1 MAFGTKR
8 SISDPAALSCSLGKS
23 LRACGITSI
32 ATGPPLPYLIASTT
46 HREDAAL
53 TLTQNL
59 TRRLKNPDLFK
70 GIADPAWLG
79 LAAGGPTFPVFN
91 PATGE
96 RLADIPD
103 MGADETRAA
112 IDRAGEAQAEWA
124 ALTARERSDTLWRWH
139 QLIVRHTD
147 DLAAILTAEMGKP
160 LAEAKSE
167 VSHAAAYLQWY
178 AEEANRIYGET
189 IPAPSR
195 DRRMIVIKQPIGV
208 VGAITPWN
216 FPASMVARKI
226 SPALAAGC
234 TVVLKPAEQ
243 TPLVAGAMFALA
255 EMAGFPA
262 GVVNLVYASEGDA
275 VGRELCTNAK
285 VRKISFTGSTEV
297 GRLLMR
303 QCSDQ
308 VKKLSLELGGNAP
321 FIVFDDA
328 DVDAAVDGAIQAKF
342 RNAGQTC
349 VSANRLYVQAGV
361 HDEFAEKFTARVRTL
376 SVGDGFSPDVAIGPL
391 IDTRALAKIEGHVA
405 DALEKGGSIRCG
417 GGRIEGTGTFFAPTV
432 LTGISRAMRIAQEE
446 TFGPLAPIIRFTDPD
461 EVVREANDTIYGLA
475 AYFYASNLSRVWRVA
490 EALEYGM
497 VGINTGRMSSE
508 AAPFGGVKQSGM
520 GREGSRHGLEDYLE
534 MKYLCMG
541 GI

>member
-1 MAFGTKR
+1 MPLYEPMLRHLKSRELFGAIDR
-8 SISDPAALSCSLGKS
+8 VPALGMPVS
-23 LRACGITSI
+23 ERTFEVS
-32 ATGPPLPYLIASTT
+32 
-46 HREDAAL
+46 
-53 TLTQNL
+53 
-59 TRRLKNPDLFK
+59 NPS
-70 GIADPAWLG
+70 
-79 LAAGGPTFPVFN
+79 
-91 PATGE
+91 TGE
-96 RLADIPD
+96 VLGELPD
-103 MGADETRAA
+103 MGVEETRAA
-112 IDRAGEAQAEWA
+112 IDKAHVAQPEWA
-124 ALTARERSDTLWRWH
+124 ALIARERSDILWRWH
-139 QLIVRHTD
+139 QLIVDHTD

-167 VSHAAAYLQWY
+167 VAHAAAYLQWY

-189 IPAPSR
+189 ISPPST
-195 DRRMIVIKQPIGV
+195 DRRMLVIKQPIGV
-208 VGAITPWN
+208 VGTITPWN

-234 TVVLKPAEQ
+234 TIVLKPAEQ

-255 EMAGFPA
+255 HLAGFPE
-262 GVVNLVYASEGDA
+262 GVVNLIYASEGNT
-275 VGRELCTNAK
+275 VGRELCSNPK

-308 VKKLSLELGGNAP
+308 IKKVGLELGGNAP

-349 VSANRLYVQAGV
+349 VSANRLYVQSGV
-361 HDEFAEKFTARVRTL
+361 HDEFVAKFVERVREL
-376 SVGDGFSPDVAIGPL
+376 QVGDGFDPGAAIGPL
-391 IDTRALAKIEGHVA
+391 IDGHALAKIELHIA
-405 DALEKGGSIRCG
+405 DALAKGGAIRCG
-417 GGRIEGTGTFFAPTV
+417 GGRIGSDGNFFQPTILSNV
-432 LTGISRAMRIAQEE
+432 AREMIVAQEE
-446 TFGPLAPIIRFTDPD
+446 TFGPLAPIIRFEDAD
-461 EVVREANDTIYGLA
+461 QAVHEANDTIYGLA
-475 AYFYASNLSRVWRVA
+475 AYFYASNLKRVWRVA

-508 AAPFGGVKQSGM
+508 AAPFAGIKQSGI

>member
-1 MAFGTKR
+1 MPLCLPMTRHLKA
-8 SISDPAALSCSLGKS
+8 SDRFAAIDRVPALGMQLSG
-23 LRACGITSI
+23 R
-32 ATGPPLPYLIASTT
+32 
-46 HREDAAL
+46 
-53 TLTQNL
+53 
-59 TRRLKNPDLFK
+59 
-70 GIADPAWLG
+70 
-79 LAAGGPTFPVFN
+79 TFEVFN
-91 PATGE
+91 PSTGE
-96 RLADIPD
+96 LLAELPD
-103 MGADETRAA
+103 MGVEETRAA
-112 IDRAGEAQAEWA
+112 IDKAYVAQAGWA
-124 ALTARERSDTLWRWH
+124 GLTARERSEMLWQWH
-139 QLIVRHTD
+139 QLIVTHTD

-167 VSHAAAYLQWY
+167 VAHAAAYLQWY

-189 IPAPSR
+189 ISAPST
-195 DRRMIVIKQPIGV
+195 DRRMLVIKQPIGV
-208 VGAITPWN
+208 VGTITPWN

-234 TVVLKPAEQ
+234 AIVLKPAEQ

-255 EMAGFPA
+255 AEAGFPD
-262 GVVNLVYASEGDA
+262 GVVNLVYASEGAA
-275 VGRELCTNAK
+275 VGRELCHNPK

-308 VKKLSLELGGNAP
+308 IKKVSLELGGNAP

-328 DVDAAVDGAIQAKF
+328 DIDAAVDGAIQAKF

-349 VSANRLYVQAGV
+349 VSANRLYVQSGV
-361 HDEFAEKFTARVRTL
+361 HDEFVDKFVERVRQL
-376 SVGDGFSPDVAIGPL
+376 QVGDGFDPGVAIGPL
-391 IDTRALAKIEGHVA
+391 IDSQALAKIESHIA
-405 DALEKGGSIRCG
+405 DAVGKGGAIRCG
-417 GGRIEGTGTFFAPTV
+417 GARIGRNGTFFQPTV
-432 LTGISRAMRIAQEE
+432 LTDISSAMAVAQEE
-446 TFGPLAPIIRFTDPD
+446 TFGPLAPVIRFEDG
-461 EVVREANDTIYGLA
+461 EQVVREANDTIYGLA
-475 AYFYASNLSRVWRVA
+475 AYFYASNLKRVWRVA

-508 AAPFGGVKQSGM
+508 AAPFGGVKQSGI

>member
-1 MAFGTKR
+1 MTRHLKA
-8 SISDPAALSCSLGKS
+8 SDRFAAIDRVPALGMQLSG
-23 LRACGITSI
+23 R
-32 ATGPPLPYLIASTT
+32 
-46 HREDAAL
+46 
-53 TLTQNL
+53 
-59 TRRLKNPDLFK
+59 
-70 GIADPAWLG
+70 
-79 LAAGGPTFPVFN
+79 TFEVFN
-91 PATGE
+91 PSTGE
-96 RLADIPD
+96 LLAELPD
-103 MGADETRAA
+103 MGVEETRAA
-112 IDRAGEAQAEWA
+112 IDKAYVAQAGWA
-124 ALTARERSDTLWRWH
+124 GLTARERSEMLWQWH
-139 QLIVRHTD
+139 QLIVTHTD

-167 VSHAAAYLQWY
+167 VAHAAAYLQWY

-189 IPAPSR
+189 ISAPST
-195 DRRMIVIKQPIGV
+195 DRRMLVIKQPIGV
-208 VGAITPWN
+208 VGTITPWN

-234 TVVLKPAEQ
+234 AIVLKPAEQ

-255 EMAGFPA
+255 AEAGFPD
-262 GVVNLVYASEGDA
+262 GVVNLVYASEGAA
-275 VGRELCTNAK
+275 VGRELCHNPK

-308 VKKLSLELGGNAP
+308 IKKVSLELGGNAP

-328 DVDAAVDGAIQAKF
+328 DIDAAVDGAIQAKF

-349 VSANRLYVQAGV
+349 VSANRLYVQSGV
-361 HDEFAEKFTARVRTL
+361 HDEFVDKFVERVRQL
-376 SVGDGFSPDVAIGPL
+376 QVGDGFDPGVAIGPL
-391 IDTRALAKIEGHVA
+391 IDSQALAKIESHIA
-405 DALEKGGSIRCG
+405 DAVGKGGAIRCG
-417 GGRIEGTGTFFAPTV
+417 GARIGRNGTFFQPTV
-432 LTGISRAMRIAQEE
+432 LTDIASAMAVAQEE
-446 TFGPLAPIIRFTDPD
+446 TFGPLAPVIRFEDGD
-461 EVVREANDTIYGLA
+461 QVVREANDTIYGLA
-475 AYFYASNLSRVWRVA
+475 AYFYASNLKRVWRVA

-508 AAPFGGVKQSGM
+508 AAPFGGVKQSGI

>member
-1 MAFGTKR
+1 M
-8 SISDPAALSCSLGKS
+8 
-23 LRACGITSI
+23 
-32 ATGPPLPYLIASTT
+32 PLT
-46 HREDAAL
+46 AAL
-53 TLTQNL
+53 TRHLA
-59 TRRLKNPDLFK
+59 NPDLFS
-70 GIADPAWLG
+70 GLDRLVSLG
-79 LAAGGPTFPVFN
+79 RVESDGTFKVFN
-91 PATGE
+91 PSTGE
-96 RLADIPD
+96 LLAELPD
-103 MGADETRAA
+103 MGVAETRAA
-112 IDRAGEAQAEWA
+112 IDRAHEAQEKWA

-139 QLIVRHTD
+139 EQIVTHTD

-167 VSHAAAYLQWY
+167 VSHAAAYLKWY

-189 IPAPSR
+189 ISAPST
-195 DRRMIVIKQPIGV
+195 DRRMLVIKQPIGV
-208 VGAITPWN
+208 VGTITPWN

-234 TVVLKPAEQ
+234 AIVLKPAEQ

-255 EMAGFPA
+255 ERAGFPE
-262 GVVNLVYASEGDA
+262 GVVNLIYASEGDA

-303 QCSDQ
+303 QCADQ
-308 VKKLSLELGGNAP
+308 IKKLSLELGGNAP

-349 VSANRLYVQAGV
+349 VSANRIYVQAGV
-361 HDEFAEKFTARVRTL
+361 HDEFAEKFTERVKTL
-376 SVGDGFSPDVAIGPL
+376 TVGDGFQPGVAIGPL
-391 IDTRALAKIEGHVA
+391 IDERALAKIEAHIS
-405 DALEKGGSIRCG
+405 DALAKGGEIRCG
-417 GGRIEGTGTFFAPTV
+417 GKRIEGTFFAPTV
-432 LTGISRAMRIAQEE
+432 ITGVTAQMQVAQQE
-446 TFGPLAPIIRFTDPD
+446 TFGPLAPIIRFEDAD
-461 EVVREANDTIYGLA
+461 QVVREANDTIYGLA
-475 AYFYASNLSRVWRVA
+475 AYFYASNLKRVWRVA

-508 AAPFGGVKQSGM
+508 AAPFGGVKQSGI

>member
-1 MAFGTKR
+1 M
-8 SISDPAALSCSLGKS
+8 ALSQ
-23 LRACGITSI
+23 T
-32 ATGPPLPYLIASTT
+32 LI
-46 HREDAAL
+46 
-53 TLTQNL
+53 
-59 TRRLKNPDLFK
+59 RRLK
-70 GIADPAWLG
+70 DPKPFENIVSAPWLVSP
-79 LAAGGPTFPVFN
+79 ASERTFEVFN
-91 PATGE
+91 PSTGE
-96 RLADIPD
+96 LLAELPD
-103 MGADETRAA
+103 MGVAETRAA
-112 IDRAGEAQAEWA
+112 IDRAAVAQPEWA
-124 ALTARERSDTLWRWH
+124 GLTARDRSDMLWRWH
-139 QLIVRHTD
+139 QLIVLHTD

-189 IPAPSR
+189 IAAPSL
-195 DRRMIVIKQPIGV
+195 DRRMLVIKQPIGV

-234 TVVLKPAEQ
+234 AVVLKPAEQ

-255 EMAGFPA
+255 HEAGFPQ
-262 GVVNLVYASEGDA
+262 GVVNLIYASEGDA
-275 VGRELCTNAK
+275 VGRELCTHPA

-349 VSANRLYVQAGV
+349 VSANRLYVQSGV
-361 HDEFAEKFTARVRTL
+361 HDEFARKFIERVQTL
-376 SVGDGFSPDVAIGPL
+376 SVGDGFEPDVAIGPL

-405 DALEKGGSIRCG
+405 DALDKGGSVRCG
-417 GGRIEGTGTFFAPTV
+417 GRRIDGDGTFFAPTV
-432 LTGISRAMRIAQEE
+432 LTGITRDMRVAQEE
-446 TFGPLAPIIRFTDPD
+446 TFGPLAPIIRFDDATQ
-461 EVVREANDTIYGLA
+461 VVREANDTIYGLA

-508 AAPFGGVKQSGM
+508 AAPFGGMKQSGM

>member
-1 MAFGTKR
+1 M
-8 SISDPAALSCSLGKS
+8 PLC
-23 LRACGITSI
+23 
-32 ATGPPLPYLIASTT
+32 PPLIR
-46 HREDAAL
+46 H
-53 TLTQNL
+53 
-59 TRRLKNPDLFK
+59 LKSPDLF
-70 GIADPAWLG
+70 GAIDRLPALG
-79 LAAGGPTFPVFN
+79 TPVSERTFEVLN
-91 PATGE
+91 PSTGE
-96 RLADIPD
+96 LLAELPD
-103 MGADETRAA
+103 MGIEETRAA
-112 IDRAGEAQAEWA
+112 IDRAFCAQRKWA
-124 ALTARERSDTLWRWH
+124 VLTARERSDILWRWH
-139 QLIVRHTD
+139 QLIVDHAE

-189 IPAPSR
+189 IPPPSA
-195 DRRMIVIKQPIGV
+195 DRRLLVIKQPIGV
-208 VGAITPWN
+208 VGTITPWN

-234 TVVLKPAEQ
+234 TIVLKPAEQ

-255 EMAGFPA
+255 HLAGFPE
-262 GVVNLVYASEGDA
+262 GVVNLIYASEGDV
-275 VGRELCTNAK
+275 VGRELCVNPQ

-308 VKKLSLELGGNAP
+308 IKKVSLELGGNAP

-328 DVDAAVDGAIQAKF
+328 DVDAAVDGAVQAKF

-349 VSANRLYVQAGV
+349 VSANRLYVQSNV
-361 HDEFAEKFTARVRTL
+361 HDEFVDKFVEKVRHL
-376 SVGDGFSPDVAIGPL
+376 SVGDGFDPGVAIGPL
-391 IDTRALAKIEGHVA
+391 IDRQALAKIVSHIA
-405 DALEKGGSIRCG
+405 DAVAKGGTVQCG
-417 GGRIEGTGTFFAPTV
+417 GNRIGKEGTFFQPTV
-432 LTGISRAMRIAQEE
+432 LTDISSEMAVAQEE
-446 TFGPLAPIIRFTDPD
+446 TFGPLAPIIRFQDAD
-461 EVVREANDTIYGLA
+461 QVVHEANDTIYGLA
-475 AYFYASNLSRVWRVA
+475 AYFYASNLKRVWRVA

-508 AAPFGGVKQSGM
+508 AAPFGGVKQSGI

>member
-1 MAFGTKR
+1 MEHTR
-8 SISDPAALSCSLGKS
+8 VTL
-23 LRACGITSI
+23 TS
-32 ATGPPLPYLIASTT
+32 
-46 HREDAAL
+46 AL
-53 TLTQNL
+53 T
-59 TRRLKNPDLFK
+59 RHLKNPDLF
-70 GIADPAWLG
+70 GSLVRIQALG
-79 LAAGGPTFPVFN
+79 PVAGERTFKVYN
-91 PATGE
+91 PSTGE
-96 RLADIPD
+96 LLAELPD
-103 MGADETRAA
+103 MGVKETTAA
-112 IDRAGEAQAEWA
+112 IDKAYEAQAEWA
-124 ALTARERSDTLWRWH
+124 GLTARARSDVLWRWH
-139 QLIVRHTD
+139 QLIVDHTD

-189 IPAPSR
+189 ISAPSN
-195 DRRMIVIKQPIGV
+195 DRRMMVIKQPIGV
-208 VGAITPWN
+208 VGTITPWN

-234 TVVLKPAEQ
+234 TIVLKPAEQ

-255 EMAGFPA
+255 EKAGFPE
-262 GVVNLVYASEGDA
+262 GVLNLVYASEGAA
-275 VGRELCTNAK
+275 VGHELCTNAK

-308 VKKLSLELGGNAP
+308 IKKVSLELGGNAP

-361 HDEFAEKFTARVRTL
+361 HDEFAEKFAARVKTL
-376 SVGDGFSPDVAIGPL
+376 TVGDGFVPDVAIGPL
-391 IDTRALAKIEGHVA
+391 IDTQALAKIEGHIA
-405 DALEKGGSIRCG
+405 DAVSKGGTILSG
-417 GGRIEGTGTFFAPTV
+417 GKRIGNDGTFFEPTV
-432 LTGISRAMRIAQEE
+432 LTEVSGAMRVAQEE
-446 TFGPLAPIIRFTDPD
+446 TFGPLAPIIRFEDPD
-461 EVVREANDTIYGLA
+461 QVVREANDTIYGLA
-475 AYFYASNLSRVWRVA
+475 AYFYASNLKRVWRVA

-508 AAPFGGVKQSGM
+508 AAPFGGMKQSGI

>member
-1 MAFGTKR
+1 MRGGSTLT
-8 SISDPAALSCSLGKS
+8 ILS
-23 LRACGITSI
+23 
-32 ATGPPLPYLIASTT
+32 
-46 HREDAAL
+46 AL
-53 TLTQNL
+53 T
-59 TRRLKNPDLFK
+59 RHLKEPGLFD
-70 GIADPAWLG
+70 ALDRVPALG
-79 LAAGGPTFPVFN
+79 TPVTKKVFQVFN
-91 PATGE
+91 PSTGE
-96 RLADIPD
+96 LLAELPD
-103 MGADETRAA
+103 MGVEETRAA
-112 IDRAGEAQAEWA
+112 IDRAYAAQAEWA
-124 ALTARERSDTLWRWH
+124 ALTARDRSDTLWRWH
-139 QLIVRHTD
+139 QLIITHTD

-160 LAEAKSE
+160 LAEARSE

-189 IPAPSR
+189 ISAPST
-195 DRRMIVIKQPIGV
+195 DRRMLVIKQPIGV
-208 VGAITPWN
+208 VGTITPWN

-234 TVVLKPAEQ
+234 TIVLKPAEQ

-255 EMAGFPA
+255 QQAGFPE
-262 GVVNLVYASEGDA
+262 GVVNLIYASEGDA
-275 VGRELCTNAK
+275 VGRELCSNLK

-303 QCSDQ
+303 QCSEQ
-308 VKKLSLELGGNAP
+308 IKKVALELGGNAP

-349 VSANRLYVQAGV
+349 VSANRLYVQSGV
-361 HDEFAEKFTARVRTL
+361 HDEFVEKFTARVQEL
-376 SVGDGFSPDVAIGPL
+376 SVGDGFEPGIAIGPL
-391 IDTRALAKIEGHVA
+391 IDTRALSKIEGHIA
-405 DALEKGGSIRCG
+405 DALDKGGAIRCG
-417 GGRIEGTGTFFAPTV
+417 GRRIGRDGTFFAPTV
-432 LTGISRAMRIAQEE
+432 LSGITGAMRLAQEE
-446 TFGPLAPIIRFTDPD
+446 TFGPLAPVIRFDDPD
-461 EVVREANDTIYGLA
+461 QVVREANDTIYGLA
-475 AYFYASNLSRVWRVA
+475 AYFYASNLKRVWRVA

-508 AAPFGGVKQSGM
+508 AAPFGGMKQSGI

>member
-1 MAFGTKR
+1 MSTRPDRPRASGESTLPLHPPLIRHLKSPDPFGSLDR
-8 SISDPAALSCSLGKS
+8 LSALGKPVS
-23 LRACGITSI
+23 ERTFVVL
-32 ATGPPLPYLIASTT
+32 
-46 HREDAAL
+46 
-53 TLTQNL
+53 
-59 TRRLKNPDLFK
+59 NPS
-70 GIADPAWLG
+70 
-79 LAAGGPTFPVFN
+79 
-91 PATGE
+91 TGE
-96 RLADIPD
+96 VLAELPD
-103 MGADETRAA
+103 MGVEETRAA
-112 IDRAGEAQAEWA
+112 IAKAHSAQPGWA
-124 ALTARERSDTLWRWH
+124 ALTARERSDVLWRWH
-139 QLIVRHTD
+139 QLIIDHAD

-160 LAEAKSE
+160 LAEARSE
-167 VSHAAAYLQWY
+167 VAHAAAYLQWY

-189 IPAPSR
+189 ISAPST
-195 DRRMIVIKQPIGV
+195 DRRLLVIKQPIGV
-208 VGAITPWN
+208 VGTITPWN

-234 TVVLKPAEQ
+234 TIVLKPAEQ

-255 EMAGFPA
+255 HQAGFPD
-262 GVVNLVYASEGDA
+262 GVVNLIYASEGDA
-275 VGRELCTNAK
+275 VGRELCTNAM

-308 VKKLSLELGGNAP
+308 IKKVSLELGGNAP

-349 VSANRLYVQAGV
+349 VSANRLYVQSSV
-361 HDEFAEKFTARVRTL
+361 HNEFVDKFVERVRQL
-376 SVGDGFSPDVAIGPL
+376 QVGDGFDPGVAVGPL
-391 IDTRALAKIEGHVA
+391 IDRHALTKIESHIA
-405 DALEKGGSIRCG
+405 DAVAKGGAIHCG
-417 GGRIEGTGTFFAPTV
+417 GESIGKDSTFFQPTV
-432 LTGISRAMRIAQEE
+432 LTEISSEMMIAQEE
-446 TFGPLAPIIRFTDPD
+446 TFGPLAPIIRFDD
-461 EVVREANDTIYGLA
+461 ADQVVHEANDTIYGLA
-475 AYFYASNLSRVWRVA
+475 AYFYASNLQRVWRVA

-508 AAPFGGVKQSGM
+508 AAPFGGVKQSGI

>member
-1 MAFGTKR
+1 MLRHLKSRELFGAIDR
-8 SISDPAALSCSLGKS
+8 VPALGMLVS
-23 LRACGITSI
+23 EQTFEVL
-32 ATGPPLPYLIASTT
+32 
-46 HREDAAL
+46 
-53 TLTQNL
+53 
-59 TRRLKNPDLFK
+59 NPS
-70 GIADPAWLG
+70 
-79 LAAGGPTFPVFN
+79 
-91 PATGE
+91 TGE
-96 RLADIPD
+96 VLAELPD
-103 MGADETRAA
+103 MGVEETRAA
-112 IDRAGEAQAEWA
+112 IDKAHVAQPEWA
-124 ALTARERSDTLWRWH
+124 ALTARERSDILWRWH
-139 QLIVRHTD
+139 QLIVDHTD

-167 VSHAAAYLQWY
+167 VAHAAAYLQWY

-189 IPAPSR
+189 ISPPST
-195 DRRMIVIKQPIGV
+195 DRRMLVIKQPIGV
-208 VGAITPWN
+208 VGTITPWN

-234 TVVLKPAEQ
+234 TIVLKPAEQ

-255 EMAGFPA
+255 HLAGFPE
-262 GVVNLVYASEGDA
+262 GVVNLIYACEGDA
-275 VGRELCTNAK
+275 VGRELCFNPK

-308 VKKLSLELGGNAP
+308 IKKVSLELGGNAP

-349 VSANRLYVQAGV
+349 VSANRLYVQSGV
-361 HDEFAEKFTARVRTL
+361 HDEFVDKFVDRVRQL
-376 SVGDGFSPDVAIGPL
+376 PVGDGFDPGVAISPL
-391 IDTRALAKIEGHVA
+391 IDRHALAKIELHIA
-405 DALEKGGSIRCG
+405 DALAKGGAIRCG
-417 GGRIEGTGTFFAPTV
+417 GGRIGSDGTFFQPTV
-432 LTGISRAMRIAQEE
+432 LSGVTREMTVAQEE
-446 TFGPLAPIIRFTDPD
+446 TFGPLAPIICFDD
-461 EVVREANDTIYGLA
+461 SDQVVREANDTIYGLA
-475 AYFYASNLSRVWRVA
+475 AYFYASNLKRVWRVA

-508 AAPFGGVKQSGM
+508 AAPFGGIKQSGI

>member
-1 MAFGTKR
+1 MTRHLKAPDRFGAIDR
-8 SISDPAALSCSLGKS
+8 VPALG
-23 LRACGITSI
+23 TSVS
-32 ATGPPLPYLIASTT
+32 G
-46 HREDAAL
+46 R
-53 TLTQNL
+53 
-59 TRRLKNPDLFK
+59 
-70 GIADPAWLG
+70 
-79 LAAGGPTFPVFN
+79 TFEVFN
-91 PATGE
+91 PSTGE
-96 RLADIPD
+96 LLAELPD
-103 MGADETRAA
+103 MGVEETRAA
-112 IDRAGEAQAEWA
+112 IDKAYVAQAEWA
-124 ALTARERSDTLWRWH
+124 ALTARERSEILWQWH
-139 QLIVRHTD
+139 QLIVTHTD

-189 IPAPSR
+189 ISAPST
-195 DRRMIVIKQPIGV
+195 DRRMLVIKQPIGV
-208 VGAITPWN
+208 VGTITPWN

-234 TVVLKPAEQ
+234 AIVLKPAEQ

-255 EMAGFPA
+255 AEAGFPD
-262 GVVNLVYASEGDA
+262 GVVNLVYASEGAA
-275 VGRELCTNAK
+275 VGRELCHNPK

-308 VKKLSLELGGNAP
+308 IKKVSLELGGNAP

-328 DVDAAVDGAIQAKF
+328 DIDAAVDGAIQAKF

-349 VSANRLYVQAGV
+349 VSANRLYVQSGV
-361 HDEFAEKFTARVRTL
+361 HDEFVDKFVERVRQL
-376 SVGDGFSPDVAIGPL
+376 QVGDGFDPGIAIGPL
-391 IDTRALAKIEGHVA
+391 IDKRALAKIESHIA
-405 DALEKGGSIRCG
+405 DALRKGGAVRCG
-417 GGRIEGTGTFFAPTV
+417 GGRIGRDGTFFQPTV
-432 LTGISRAMRIAQEE
+432 LTDISSEMAVAQEE
-446 TFGPLAPIIRFTDPD
+446 TFGPLAPVIRFEDAD
-461 EVVREANDTIYGLA
+461 QVVREANDTIYGLA
-475 AYFYASNLSRVWRVA
+475 AYFYASNLKRVWRVA

-508 AAPFGGVKQSGM
+508 AAPFGGMKQSGI
-520 GREGSRHGLEDYLE
+520 GREGSRHGLEHYLE

>member
-1 MAFGTKR
+1 MT
-8 SISDPAALSCSLGKS
+8 LS
-23 LRACGITSI
+23 
-32 ATGPPLPYLIASTT
+32 
-46 HREDAAL
+46 E
-53 TLTQNL
+53 NL
-59 TRRLKNPDLFK
+59 MRRLAEPGLFER
-70 GIADPAWLG
+70 IADASWLG
-79 LAAGGPTFPVFN
+79 RPAHEKTFEVFN

-96 RLADIPD
+96 MLAELPD
-103 MGADETRAA
+103 MGAEETRAA
-112 IDRAGEAQAEWA
+112 IERASEAQTEWA
-124 ALTARERSDTLWRWH
+124 AQTARERSDTLWRWH

-147 DLAAILTAEMGKP
+147 DLATILTAEMGKP

-195 DRRMIVIKQPIGV
+195 DRRMLVIKQPIGV

-255 EMAGFPA
+255 EQAGFPP
-262 GVVNLVYASEGDA
+262 GVVNLIYASDGDI
-275 VGRELCTNAK
+275 VGRELCSHPK

-349 VSANRLYVQAGV
+349 VSANRLYVQSGV
-361 HDEFAEKFTARVRTL
+361 HDEFARKFTERVETL
-376 SVGDGFSPDVAIGPL
+376 SVGDGFEPGVAIGPL
-391 IDTRALAKIEGHVA
+391 IDTRARAKIEAHVA
-405 DALEKGGSIRCG
+405 DAVEKGGSIRCG
-417 GGRIEGTGTFFAPTV
+417 GQRIDGVGTFYAPTV
-432 LTGISRAMRIAQEE
+432 LTGISHTMRVAQEE
-446 TFGPLAPIIRFTDPD
+446 TFGPLAPIIRFDD
-461 EVVREANDTIYGLA
+461 ADQVVREANDTIYGLA

-508 AAPFGGVKQSGM
+508 AAPFGGMKQSGI

>member
-1 MAFGTKR
+1 MTLT
-8 SISDPAALSCSLGKS
+8 P
-23 LRACGITSI
+23 
-32 ATGPPLPYLIASTT
+32 
-46 HREDAAL
+46 AL
-53 TLTQNL
+53 TKHLNKPQ
-59 TRRLKNPDLFK
+59 LFL
-70 GIADPAWLG
+70 D
-79 LAAGGPTFPVFN
+79 LAAEPDPSVAISRKRFAVFN
-91 PATGE
+91 PSTGE
-96 RLADIPD
+96 LLAEVPD
-103 MGADETRAA
+103 MGADDARAA
-112 IDRAGEAQAEWA
+112 IERASAAQQPWA
-124 ALTARERSDTLWRWH
+124 HLTARERSNVLWEWH
-139 QLIVRHTD
+139 RLILEHSD

-167 VSHAAAYLQWY
+167 VQHAAAYLQWY

-189 IPAPSR
+189 ISAPSN
-195 DRRMIVIKQPIGV
+195 DRRMLVIKQPIGI

-243 TPLVAGAMFALA
+243 TPMVAGAMFALA
-255 EMAGFPA
+255 KLAGFPD
-262 GVVNLVYASEGDA
+262 GVLNLIYASEGDA
-275 VGRELCTNAK
+275 IGRELCTHPK

-308 VKKLSLELGGNAP
+308 IKRISFELGGNAP

-328 DVDAAVDGAIQAKF
+328 DIDAAVDGAIQAKF

-349 VSANRLYVQAGV
+349 VSANRLYVQSDV
-361 HDEFAEKFTARVRTL
+361 YDEFAEKFTERVRTL
-376 SVGDGFSPDVAIGPL
+376 KVGDGFEPDVTIGPL
-391 IDTRALAKIEGHVA
+391 IDQHALAKIEAHIN
-405 DALEKGGSIRCG
+405 DAVGKGARIRCG
-417 GGRIEGTGTFFAPTV
+417 GRRVGTFGTFFEPTV
-432 LTGISRAMRIAQEE
+432 ITNVFSTMRLAQEE
-446 TFGPLAPIIRFTDPD
+446 TFGPLAPLIRFEDPD
-461 EVVREANDTIYGLA
+461 HVVREANDTIYGLA
-475 AYFYASNLSRVWRVA
+475 AYFYASNLKRVWRVA

-508 AAPFGGVKQSGM
+508 AAPFGGIKQSGI

-541 GI
+541 GL